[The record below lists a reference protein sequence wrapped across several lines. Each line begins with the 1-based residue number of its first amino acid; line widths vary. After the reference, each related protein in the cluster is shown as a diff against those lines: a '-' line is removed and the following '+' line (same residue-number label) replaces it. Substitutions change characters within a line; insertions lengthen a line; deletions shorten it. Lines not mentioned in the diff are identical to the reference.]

1 MEKRQPGEYTTY
13 DTRGESNE
21 RLDRQKRYT
30 QIMAILKAHPEG
42 LTAKETAVQM
52 MIKGYTDTAERNVS
66 APRLTELMD
75 MGKVEPIGKKVCE
88 YTGKKVA
95 VYAIREEN

>member
-13 DTRGESNE
+13 ETRGESNDKV
-21 RLDRQKRYT
+21 DRAKRYK

-52 MIKGYTDTAERNVS
+52 MKEGYTPTAERNFS
-66 APRLTELMD
+66 SPRITELMQQ
-75 MGKVEPIGKKVCE
+75 GKVEPIGKKVCE

-95 VYAIREEN
+95 VYTIRKEN